1 MLIVLFLST
10 FLVKGN
16 SEVMVD
22 LDCGRVLGT
31 ETETPLGNVLE
42 FHQIPYGEPP
52 VRSKRWTHSKLL
64 EPSPSGRCWGGRYYD
79 ASFQQNPPIKCVQYW
94 KNGSSVEGQEDCLHL
109 TVRTPDLNPSSPL
122 PVLVWIHG
130 GSFLSGWSDDPGY
143 SPDAELTADLNV
155 VTVNI
160 NYRLDLMGFFSAP
173 EIWNDPENPGN
184 YGNFGIGD
192 AITALKWVQANIAQ
206 FGGNPDSVTVLG
218 ESSGGTVALGL
229 LVADQADGLFN
240 TAIVLS
246 APAKW
251 VSTYEDA
258 YSMRSSFVSDVGCT
272 QNTES
277 ARRRCLK
284 NMDVES
290 LIKHV
295 DLNRGWGFYDF
306 PYSNGKEGESMDY
319 NVLEPTLIKVA
330 PSELGKKKNTRNKKT
345 KVKVILSNTAQ
356 EVGYNPLYYD
366 TNVIDSWKTARSVLK
381 KKLEKLHNETGFRVR
396 DSLQESIEEMYDYGQ
411 TEEGVWWPQL
421 YYDTLTTDTRTTCI
435 TNDLTEDLNDNP
447 LYQAR
452 RMYVKSRPDEMVET
466 NSTVSRPYQIV
477 SLPYETIHGWD
488 TEALF
493 GYGWFRLASSSQRH
507 QRKFE
512 ENIRDLVHYLCYD
525 MEIEGWEEDTTLVF
539 ENDDFPEAVRVDKHP
554 PQYKECKFWER
565 KDMLQWGW
573 QN

>member
-1 MLIVLFLST
+1 MLFLST
-10 FLVKGN
+10 FLVEAN
-16 SEVMVD
+16 SKVTVD
-22 LDCGRVLGT
+22 LDCGSVLGS
-31 ETETPLGNVLE
+31 ETETTLGNVLE

-52 VRSKRWTHSKLL
+52 VGSKRWTHSKLL
-64 EPSPSGRCWGGRYYD
+64 EPRQSGGCWEGMYYD
-79 ASFQQNPPIKCVQYW
+79 ASVQQNPPIKCVQYY
-94 KNGSSVEGQEDCLHL
+94 KKGKPVEGQEDCLHL
-109 TVRTPDLNPSSPL
+109 TVRTPELNPDSPL
-122 PVLVWIHG
+122 PVLVWVHG
-130 GSFLSGWSDDPGY
+130 GSFFSGWSDDPGY

-160 NYRLDLMGFFSAP
+160 NYRLDLMGFFSVP

-240 TAIVLS
+240 TAVVLS

-272 QNTES
+272 QSTEA
-277 ARRRCLK
+277 ARRTCLR

-295 DLNRGWGFYDF
+295 DTNRGWGFYDF
-306 PYSNGKEGESMDY
+306 PYSQGKIGESMDY
-319 NVLEPTLIKVA
+319 NVLEPTLIKFA
-330 PSELGKKKNTRNKKT
+330 PSDLGKRKNTQNKTT

-356 EVGYNPLYYD
+356 EVGYNPLYYN
-366 TNVIDSWKTARSVLK
+366 TNVIHSWEAARSLLRNR
-381 KKLEKLHNETGFRVR
+381 LEILESETGFKV
-396 DSLQESIEEMYDYGQ
+396 SKHLQESIEEVYNYGE

-435 TNDLTEDLNDNP
+435 TNDLTEDLNKNP

-452 RMYVKSRPDEMVET
+452 RMYVKSRPDEVVEAKGAVSLPYET
-466 NSTVSRPYQIV
+466 TVP
-477 SLPYETIHGWD
+477 LPYETIHGWD

-493 GYGWFRLASSSQRH
+493 GYGWFNLNSSTQRH

-512 ENIRDLVHYLCYD
+512 ENIRDLVQYLCYG
-525 MEIEGWEEDTTLVF
+525 MEIEGWEEDATLVF
-539 ENDDFPEAVRVDKHP
+539 ENDDFPSAVRVEKHW
-554 PQYKECKFWER
+554 PQHRECKFWER
-565 KDMLQWGW
+565 RDMLQWGW